1 MTWTYPI
8 PQEIP
13 TDLLAWAGSDLLAQ
27 LLVQRGLTTV
37 EAAQAF
43 IDPDYYEPALASDLP
58 DIDQAVALLCQ
69 AIEQAGVICVWGDF
83 DVDGQTSTA
92 LLVSM
97 LQALGAKVQYYVPQR
112 LTEGHGVNLDRL
124 QAFLQ
129 DGVDLIL
136 TCDTGIEAYEA
147 VDLVHEAGAKII
159 ITDHHDLGDTLP
171 PASAVINPKRLTPDH
186 PLRELPGVGVAYK
199 LTEALYQAQ
208 GQSRLAE
215 DFLDLVAL
223 GIVADVAVQTGDT
236 RYLLQRG
243 LQILRQTER
252 TGLQALLSM
261 TNLKQEQLTS
271 EHIGFYLGPRL
282 NALGRLGDANQA
294 VELLTTTDKGRAR
307 ILAAQL
313 DALNTRRKMLVE
325 RTVVQ
330 AFSLLADTPSL
341 LEHRAIVLASSDWHP
356 GVLGLACSRLTAQY
370 HRPAILLTEREGLL
384 QGSARSVEGCD
395 IHQAIKTQADL
406 LHRFG
411 GHPMAAGL
419 SLVSENLTAFRNG
432 LSSALA
438 DGVSAPTGSA
448 GTKVSAA
455 PSPLHIDVKVKLS
468 QVDIPLLHILQQLA
482 PFGQGNPPVTL
493 AVADVSIQQASHF
506 GATRAHRRVVVGD
519 NMENTLPV
527 VWWNGAAE
535 TLPEGPFNLAL
546 HLQRDDYRKKEAVQ
560 AIWVEAQSLIPQA
573 DQPKREIIDLRQQ
586 EDLSKLL
593 TDTEAFFWATETLPG
608 LKRLTTQD
616 LGQASIKKLVL
627 WQAPPDQEGLQQ
639 LLADLQPEQLYLVA
653 RPSGYDKLPT
663 FMQHL
668 LGLIKYGLKH
678 YQGRL
683 IIRDLALATGHRPET
698 IRLALRWLISQGKLQ
713 LLTETEESF
722 IVQPHQGGAITGG
735 EVLRDILIE
744 LLRETAAYRQFV
756 GRASL
761 VGLGL
766 QDQTSDKQPNC

>member
-1 MTWTYPI
+1 MTWTYPT

-13 TDLLAWAGSDLLAQ
+13 TDLLTWAGSHLLAQ

-37 EAAQAF
+37 EAARAF
-43 IDPDYYEPALASDLP
+43 IDPDYYEPALANDLP
-58 DIDQAVALLCQ
+58 DLDQAVALLCQ
-69 AIEQAGVICVWGDF
+69 AIEQAWVICVWGDF

-97 LQALGAKVQYYVPQR
+97 LQDLGAKVQYYVPQR
-112 LTEGHGVNLDRL
+112 LTEGHGINLDRL
-124 QAFLQ
+124 QTLLQ
-129 DGVDLIL
+129 TGTNLIL

-171 PASAVINPKRLTPDH
+171 PAEAVINPKRLPPDH

-215 DFLDLVAL
+215 NFLDLVAL

-243 LQILRQTER
+243 LQVLRQTER

-294 VELLTTTDKGRAR
+294 VELLTTTDKGRAK
-307 ILAAQL
+307 IIAAQL

-384 QGSARSVEGCD
+384 QGSARSVAGCD
-395 IHQAIKTQADL
+395 IHQAIKTQAAL

-419 SLVSENLTAFRNG
+419 SLVSENLTAFRQG
-432 LSSALA
+432 LSSALT
-438 DGVSAPTGSA
+438 DT
-448 GTKVSAA
+448 VSAA

-468 QVDIPLLHILQQLA
+468 QVDISLLQTLQQLA

-493 AVADVSIQQASHF
+493 AVVNVKIQQASNF

-519 NMENTLPV
+519 DVGSDHQHTMPL

-535 TLPEGPFNLAL
+535 TLPEGSFNLAF
-546 HLQRDDYRKKEAVQ
+546 HLQRHDYRKKEAVQ
-560 AIWVEAQSLIPQA
+560 AIWVQAQSLLPQA
-573 DQPKREIIDLRQQ
+573 DQPNREIIDLRQQ

-653 RPSGYDKLPT
+653 RPSAYDKLPS

-683 IIRDLALATGHRPET
+683 IIRDLALAIGHRPET
-698 IRLALRWLISQGKLQ
+698 IQLALRWLISQGKLQ

-722 IVQPHQGGAITGG
+722 MVQPHQGQAIAGG
-735 EVLRDILIE
+735 EVLRDILVE
-744 LLRETAAYRQFV
+744 LLRETAAYRQFLA
-756 GRASL
+756 RASL

-766 QDQTSDKQPNC
+766 QDQTGDK